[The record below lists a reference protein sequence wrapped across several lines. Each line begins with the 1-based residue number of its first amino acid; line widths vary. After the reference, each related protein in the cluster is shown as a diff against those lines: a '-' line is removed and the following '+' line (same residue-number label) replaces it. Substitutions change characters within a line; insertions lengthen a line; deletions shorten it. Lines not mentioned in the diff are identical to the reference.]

1 MSIELRLN
9 EKFDA
14 LVDEFE
20 NRMVDAKNIALE
32 AQQLFFRVVEEL
44 EDKFS
49 NGVRG
54 VCSDMIDRYVR
65 EELAE
70 DFLSEEAMALVSIVK
85 QVAHPHSVPSLFD
98 MHCAVLGLI
107 SLHVRTDLKGTKPK
121 QFSSMLLCYYLP
133 FLLSILFYC
142 ISGE

>member
-1 MSIELRLN
+1 MKVCDELMSIELRLN

-70 DFLSEEAMALVSIVK
+70 DFLSEEAMALVGIAKHFHLVFC
-85 QVAHPHSVPSLFD
+85 LFD
-98 MHCAVLGLI
+98 MQCAILGPTNI
-107 SLHVRTDLKGTKPK
+107 H
-121 QFSSMLLCYYLP
+121 QSSALT
-133 FLLSILFYC
+133 
-142 ISGE
+142 